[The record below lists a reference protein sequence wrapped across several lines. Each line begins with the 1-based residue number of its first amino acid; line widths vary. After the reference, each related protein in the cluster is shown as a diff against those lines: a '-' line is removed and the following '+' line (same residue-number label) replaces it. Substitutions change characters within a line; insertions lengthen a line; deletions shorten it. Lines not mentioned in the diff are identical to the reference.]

1 MQIICSRVRP
11 RPLFLKNCNQRFEP
25 LAKRV
30 ALVSLYQNI
39 DPTKCLRNQLGMR
52 RNVTTGRCNWRPLI
66 SASPHLNKIFVRRKT
81 FTDLVSFRPFLQV
94 DC

>member
-39 DPTKCLRNQLGMR
+39 DPKRVNEISSECVEMLQLAGAIG
-52 RNVTTGRCNWRPLI
+52 VHGLVPVLI
-66 SASPHLNKIFVRRKT
+66 
-81 FTDLVSFRPFLQV
+81 
-94 DC
+94 